1 MEKEKRQAELIGAKS
16 HQNLNTGHSK
26 LAKDL
31 FRQGYNCSQAVLL
44 AFSDECGLDFETAAR
59 FSSSF
64 GAGMGRL
71 REVCGAV
78 TGMFMVAGLL
88 YGYSDPQDQSGKTA
102 HYQRIQ
108 ELAKQFEDKN
118 QSIICRE
125 LLGLGAG
132 KDSPVPEQ
140 RTAAYYQNRP
150 CEALVGNAAAIM
162 AAYIEG
168 QKLHQQ
174 K

>member
-1 MEKEKRQAELIGAKS
+1 MEKEKQQAELTGVAS
-16 HQNLNTGHSK
+16 HQNFKTKHRK
-26 LAKDL
+26 LAMDL
-31 FRQGYNCSQAVLL
+31 FRQGYNCSQAVFL
-44 AFSDECGLDFETAAR
+44 AFSGECGLDFETAAR
-59 FSSSF
+59 LSSSF

-88 YGYSDPQDQSGKTA
+88 YGYSDPQNQSGKTA

-108 ELAKQFEDKN
+108 MLAKQFEDKN

-125 LLGLGAG
+125 LLGLEAG

-174 K
+174 E